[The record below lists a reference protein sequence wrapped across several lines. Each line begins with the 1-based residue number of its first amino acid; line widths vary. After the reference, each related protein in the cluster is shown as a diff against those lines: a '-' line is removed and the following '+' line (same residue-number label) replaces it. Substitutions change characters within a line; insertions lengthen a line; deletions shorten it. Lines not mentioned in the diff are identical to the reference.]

1 MASAAEVSGGLVL
14 STWHPLCG
22 VQFYSCILAF
32 PSLPRAEP
40 VPPHAALTWTVQ
52 SPEPLWERD
61 TCDPAWASEIGSDKR
76 SSLMWFSLVFWVLRW
91 GIVLIEGLM

>member
-52 SPEPLWERD
+52 SPEPL
-61 TCDPAWASEIGSDKR
+61 GSVTHAIQHGHPKLGLTER

-91 GIVLIEGLM
+91 GFVLIEGLM